1 MNTGTYVKVVATQ
14 NSEREVRAVMD
25 ALGIPNDLRVKEV
38 HITLMY
44 APNSKNSSLETMPH
58 INHRTEVVGVDVL
71 GEGKWRALVL
81 KVRCPSLV
89 RRHNFLRMIGLEHS
103 YPTFVPHVS
112 LMYGPKSD
120 MYAEKLKAYL
130 DTAPQMYLDFNDEA
144 AEPIKND

>member
-1 MNTGTYVKVVATQ
+1 MTGTYVKVVAT
-14 NSEREVRAVMD
+14 NSSEKEVRAVMD
-25 ALGIPNDLRVKEV
+25 AIGIPDNLRTDEV

-44 APNSKNSSLETMPH
+44 ARNTQNNSFEPMSHTTH
-58 INHRTEVVGVDVL
+58 QTEVIGVEVL

-81 KVRCPSLV
+81 KLRAPSLV

-120 MYAEKLKAYL
+120 MYHDKLKAYL
-130 DTAPQMYLDFNDEA
+130 DTAPQMYLNFSGEA
-144 AEPIKND
+144 VKPLKDD

>member
-1 MNTGTYVKVVATQ
+1 MDTGTYVKVVATEKC
-14 NSEREVRAVMD
+14 NKEVRAVMD

-44 APNSKNSSLETMPH
+44 APESTNSSFEPMPH
-58 INHRTEVVGVDVL
+58 VNHRTEVIGVDVL

-89 RRHNFLRMIGLEHS
+89 RRHNFLRMIGFKHS

-120 MYAEKLKAYL
+120 VYAEKLKAYL
-130 DTAPQMYLDFNDEA
+130 DTAPQMYLDFNNES